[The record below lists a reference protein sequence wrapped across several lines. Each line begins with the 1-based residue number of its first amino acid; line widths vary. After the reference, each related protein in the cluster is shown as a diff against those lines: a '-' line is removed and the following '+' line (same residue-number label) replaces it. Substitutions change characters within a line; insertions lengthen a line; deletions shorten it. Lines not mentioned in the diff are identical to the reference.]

1 MNKYTLNGN
10 KTFVPGNDCLRS
22 TIHQARYV
30 LATNSASNQ
39 KYIHVLSPG
48 TRIGFLR
55 ANNISAANTGP
66 DGKTVITVGGEFH
79 NPLTTSHYATST
91 YAGHYYYK
99 NTWIITGEKN
109 GCNFYETDGP
119 LCCFFEKDLILNNKK
134 GNWIIASKLDHNVF
148 GQQRIPTNLIHWYA
162 NVNDKQ
168 PADNTS
174 FTAGDAVLETGHTYV
189 WNNANAVIGT
199 ADLSTDGNRALF
211 VRGLGHNQLMYQTQ
225 IKTSLGIDG
234 IVDAAQYQSNPKDNY
249 GDLTNPRTYHLK
261 RFGRWTD
268 MALSIYNWMWF
279 YERSPYQ
286 LGFASAETL
295 GWIGANFDDRDD
307 AVCPTNNWYSG
318 PNNSMGSL
326 TLSINDRV
334 NTLNT
339 LVPEPGMRIFCD
351 NIHPTTNF
359 DIMVESVG
367 GAGNKEITLNQ
378 DCLSLLSGINNIR
391 LSFDFNIPNTGRSV
405 CILPGEN
412 LTITKEPYEE
422 LIVTDGPSLAS
433 GFSDLDAGATSP
445 VNLMKVNKA
454 ETFI

>member
-1 MNKYTLNGN
+1 
-10 KTFVPGNDCLRS
+10 
-22 TIHQARYV
+22 
-30 LATNSASNQ
+30 
-39 KYIHVLSPG
+39 
-48 TRIGFLR
+48 
-55 ANNISAANTGP
+55 
-66 DGKTVITVGGEFH
+66 
-79 NPLTTSHYATST
+79 
-91 YAGHYYYK
+91 
-99 NTWIITGEKN
+99 
-109 GCNFYETDGP
+109 
-119 LCCFFEKDLILNNKK
+119 
-134 GNWIIASKLDHNVF
+134 
-148 GQQRIPTNLIHWYA
+148 
-162 NVNDKQ
+162 
-168 PADNTS
+168 
-174 FTAGDAVLETGHTYV
+174 
-189 WNNANAVIGT
+189 
-199 ADLSTDGNRALF
+199 
-211 VRGLGHNQLMYQTQ
+211 
-225 IKTSLGIDG
+225 
-234 IVDAAQYQSNPKDNY
+234 
-249 GDLTNPRTYHLK
+249 K

-433 GFSDLDAGATSP
+433 G
-445 VNLMKVNKA
+445 
-454 ETFI
+454 